1 MEFCDDCGSMMKK
14 DDGVWVC
21 GSCGFEKASD
31 AEREAAMVTTEGQD
45 ESEVVDVS
53 EVDAE
58 RVRAYARESAAEGHP
73 EIYLERKGGRTYL
86 VAE

>member
-1 MEFCDDCGSMMKK
+1 MVSARRTVQFHFRSARMAYKAGPCESRGMSIETVRGHEQSSRP
-14 DDGVWVC
+14 DGAVI
-21 GSCGFEKASD
+21 
-31 AEREAAMVTTEGQD
+31 
-45 ESEVVDVS
+45 DVS

>member
-1 MEFCDDCGSMMKK
+1 MVSARRTVQFHFRSGRMAY
-14 DDGVWVC
+14 
-21 GSCGFEKASD
+21 KAGPCENGGMSTETVPGHEQSSRP
-31 AEREAAMVTTEGQD
+31 ERAVI
-45 ESEVVDVS
+45 DVS

-73 EIYLERKGGRTYL
+73 EVYLERKGGRTYL

>member
-1 MEFCDDCGSMMKK
+1 MSIETVRGHEQSSRP
-14 DDGVWVC
+14 DGAVI
-21 GSCGFEKASD
+21 
-31 AEREAAMVTTEGQD
+31 
-45 ESEVVDVS
+45 DVS